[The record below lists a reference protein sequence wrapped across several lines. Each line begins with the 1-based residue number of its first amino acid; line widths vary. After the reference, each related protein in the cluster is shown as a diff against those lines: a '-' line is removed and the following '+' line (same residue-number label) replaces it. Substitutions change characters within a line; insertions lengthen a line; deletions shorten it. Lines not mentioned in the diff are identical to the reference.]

1 MNDFLFSPTKQFLF
15 PSGKILAGGKIYV
28 FIKHTDNLAT
38 LYNDEDVEIAN
49 PIILDSNGRA
59 TVKADDTYDYKLDV
73 YSPYDELLFTAT
85 SYLTDNFE
93 RDFAITS
100 TDGSVDV
107 NVSIDGYTT
116 NWDLSVYN
124 SIKGST
130 SGKLDTSAFESF
142 YNDTYGPTV
151 GDIYERIDDIS
162 ATISGGYD
170 GKLDVTAF
178 NLYSAGIRGDLNV
191 ITGNTAALS
200 NNTAMLSDEIIQN
213 MNDIN
218 AVSGGLNTLNTIV
231 IPEIRTDIID
241 VSGKLDTVS
250 SSITN
255 KLDTSS
261 FNDFISNSYSP
272 NMSTIYQGLG
282 NLSANK
288 EDKITWSYNNDGEI
302 SAANGSALAG
312 KGYYSK
318 YAPYGIQATSGNL
331 IIEGSR
337 YPRQSL
343 LEVSGENK
351 VATAGIIPPV
361 PEQNLSAVR
370 YLVAAS
376 GSLADVEWKELPQ
389 IDTFTGVTTDSTL
402 TGDGKTNPLGVA
414 EVQSL
419 TSDNTINI
427 TSANNEV
434 ILGVN
439 GTWFNDAVNSA
450 VTGAQGDVE
459 VNTYVHNN
467 SATIDVV
474 NTTVQSDSGKWDDTY
489 TNYSNNSA
497 SYLTDASQ
505 FYPMNSN
512 PSGYLTEETDW
523 TNTIKEASAN
533 AFNEATALIPPAFD
547 PTYISG
553 VIDNKLDTTAFSD
566 VSGTFLTAHQSLDGY
581 ATTAW
586 VDSQGYLT
594 AHQPISADEW
604 NNVYDTVNVYS
615 GSWTGSESSPTASV
629 DSHGSIDIVSSNNT
643 VYFDVNGTWFNDAV
657 NSAVDVPTGVMVESA
672 CEYNAV
678 NEISGYNGSAI
689 AQYGAEKQWLV
700 HDDTLVHASNS
711 AQYALGVNLSAVEKL
726 TTIDLQ
732 PKVGE
737 ETFAGYWN
745 DHPVYQSIITMQFS
759 SNGTTTAAIPSAL
772 YLSAVELGRRW
783 IDVGQSWIHYG
794 SESISLPITWF
805 LGAGRQGCVSLISN
819 SLSYRG
825 VDNSN
830 TACTAYICLKY
841 RKKQA

>member
-49 PIILDSNGRA
+49 PVILDSNGRA

-151 GDIYERIDDIS
+151 GDIYQRIDDIS
-162 ATISGGYD
+162 ATVSG

-178 NLYSAGIRGDLNV
+178 NLYSAGVRGELNV

-241 VSGKLDTVS
+241 VSGKLDAVS

-261 FNDFISNSYSP
+261 FNDFISNSYTP
-272 NMSTIYQGLG
+272 NMNTLFGDVG
-282 NLSANK
+282 NLKSNKLDSSSFNYFVTGTYNPNISSINEQIATINSGK

-376 GSLADVEWKELPQ
+376 GSLADVSWAELPQ
-389 IDTFTGVTTDSTL
+389 IDTFTGVSTDSTL
-402 TGDGKTNPLGVA
+402 TGNGKDTPLGVA

-439 GTWFNDAVNSA
+439 SSWFNEAVNSA
-450 VTGAQGDVE
+450 VTGAQGDAE

-474 NTTVQSDSGKWDDTY
+474 NTTVQSDSGKWNDTY

-497 SYLTDASQ
+497 S
-505 FYPMNSN
+505 
-512 PSGYLTEETDW
+512 
-523 TNTIKEASAN
+523 
-533 AFNEATALIPPAFD
+533 
-547 PTYISG
+547 
-553 VIDNKLDTTAFSD
+553 
-566 VSGTFLTAHQSLDGY
+566 
-581 ATTAW
+581 
-586 VDSQGYLT
+586 YLT

-604 NNVYDTVNVYS
+604 NNVYDTVQTNS
-615 GSWTGSESSPTASV
+615 GSWTGGGG
-629 DSHGSIDIVSSNNT
+629 GSIDTIPFIVQSPLT
-643 VYFDVNGTWFNDAV
+643 
-657 NSAVDVPTGVMVESA
+657 TG
-672 CEYNAV
+672 
-678 NEISGYNGSAI
+678 ISGYSAYIGIDGEAFESSAYVPFSALTDNYMSDGYVHLINGSGVYAGD
-689 AQYGAEKQWLV
+689 ASHSNYSDFATNDNNGNSLT
-700 HDDTLVHASNS
+700 DTTNYATEAYNTVQSNS
-711 AQYALGVNLSAVEKL
+711 ANWGGGGTPVSGLELSAGDYI
-726 TTIDLQ
+726 TIVDDI
-732 PKVGE
+732 PNS
-737 ETFAGYWN
+737 A
-745 DHPVYQSIITMQFS
+745 SIISVT
-759 SNGTTTAAIPSAL
+759 GLATTGDLNYVSGVVGD
-772 YLSAVELGRRW
+772 VE
-783 IDVGQSWIHYG
+783 
-794 SESISLPITWF
+794 SL
-805 LGAGRQGCVSLISN
+805 LAQL
-819 SLSYRG
+819 
-825 VDNSN
+825 
-830 TACTAYICLKY
+830 
-841 RKKQA
+841 

>member
-49 PIILDSNGRA
+49 PVILDSNGRA

-73 YSPYDELLFTAT
+73 YTPYDELLFTAT

-178 NLYSAGIRGDLNV
+178 NLYSAGVRGELNV

-241 VSGKLDTVS
+241 VSGKLDAVS

-261 FNDFISNSYSP
+261 FNDFVTGTYNPNISSINEQIATINS
-272 NMSTIYQGLG
+272 G
-282 NLSANK
+282 K

-318 YAPYGIQATSGNL
+318 YAPYGVQATSGNL

-337 YPRQSL
+337 YPHQSL

-389 IDTFTGVTTDSTL
+389 IDTFTGVSTDSTL
-402 TGDGKTNPLGVA
+402 TGNGKDTPLGVA

-474 NTTVQSDSGKWDDTY
+474 NTTVQSDSGKWNDTY

-523 TNTIKEASAN
+523 TNSIKEASAN

-553 VIDNKLDTTAFSD
+553 VIDNKLDTTAFGD

-629 DSHGSIDIVSSNNT
+629 DSNGSIDIVSSNNT

-657 NSAVDVPTGVMVESA
+657 NSALPTSAVQWNSNYDTVNTNSGVWGGSALNISAGKGVKVTLVNNNLVFSNDETVLWSGADTTATQTLSENITAFEEIKVYGKSHNHYPWISQVWVNSDVVYGIGSQMWW
-672 CEYNAV
+672 NAPPEHDV
-678 NEISGYNGSAI
+678 SRYCLSGDKIIPMKGSWYTWANGSTATTGDLTGNA
-689 AQYGAEKQWLV
+689 AQ
-700 HDDTLVHASNS
+700 
-711 AQYALGVNLSAVEKL
+711 
-726 TTIDLQ
+726 
-732 PKVGE
+732 
-737 ETFAGYWN
+737 
-745 DHPVYQSIITMQFS
+745 
-759 SNGTTTAAIPSAL
+759 
-772 YLSAVELGRRW
+772 
-783 IDVGQSWIHYG
+783 
-794 SESISLPITWF
+794 
-805 LGAGRQGCVSLISN
+805 VS
-819 SLSYRG
+819 
-825 VDNSN
+825 
-830 TACTAYICLKY
+830 YICKVVGIN
-841 RKKQA
+841 RINNA

>member
-38 LYNDEDVEIAN
+38 LYNDEDIEIAN
-49 PIILDSNGRA
+49 PVILDSNGRA

-116 NWDLSVYN
+116 NWDLSVT
-124 SIKGST
+124 GAV
-130 SGKLDTSAFESF
+130 SGKFDTSAFESF

-151 GDIYERIDDIS
+151 GDIYHKIDDIS
-162 ATISGGYD
+162 ATVSGGYD
-170 GKLDVTAF
+170 SKLDVTAF
-178 NLYSAGIRGDLNV
+178 NLYSAGVRGELNV

-231 IPEIRTDIID
+231 IPDIRSDIAE
-241 VSGKLDTVS
+241 VSSKVDTVS

-255 KLDTSS
+255 KLDTTA
-261 FNDFISNSYSP
+261 FNDFISNSYST
-272 NMSTIYQGLG
+272 NMSTIYQGLS

-331 IIEGSR
+331 VIEGSR
-337 YPRQSL
+337 YPHQSL

-389 IDTFTGVTTDSTL
+389 IDTFSGVTTDSTL
-402 TGDGKTNPLGVA
+402 TGNGKDTPLGVA
-414 EVQSL
+414 EVQTLS
-419 TSDNTINI
+419 SDESISI

-439 GTWFNDAVNSA
+439 SSWFDNAVNSA
-450 VTGAQGDVE
+450 YTGT
-459 VNTYVHNN
+459 TY
-467 SATIDVV
+467 S
-474 NTTVQSDSGKWDDTY
+474 S
-489 TNYSNNSA
+489 
-497 SYLTDASQ
+497 
-505 FYPMNSN
+505 
-512 PSGYLTEETDW
+512 
-523 TNTIKEASAN
+523 
-533 AFNEATALIPPAFD
+533 
-547 PTYISG
+547 
-553 VIDNKLDTTAFSD
+553 
-566 VSGTFLTAHQSLDGY
+566 VSGTVQVSGNDLEIWNTGLRRDIKWDTDVWIHEDGTVTAGNGGWGASPNRTYRLTHVMTAGQYTNPAHPGFSAELRQEDENYNVLSSTMIYGIFNPYEFTTVPGCVQCSLY
-581 ATTAW
+581 
-586 VDSQGYLT
+586 
-594 AHQPISADEW
+594 
-604 NNVYDTVNVYS
+604 YS
-615 GSWTGSESSPTASV
+615 GTTDELDRGVSVLTSNYNYYTFTDDFAWKTDVPTKTDFANLYEN
-629 DSHGSIDIVSSNNT
+629 I
-643 VYFDVNGTWFNDAV
+643 AV
-657 NSAVDVPTGVMVESA
+657 NSGNWGGGTS
-672 CEYNAV
+672 
-678 NEISGYNGSAI
+678 
-689 AQYGAEKQWLV
+689 
-700 HDDTLVHASNS
+700 
-711 AQYALGVNLSAVEKL
+711 
-726 TTIDLQ
+726 ID
-732 PKVGE
+732 
-737 ETFAGYWN
+737 F
-745 DHPVYQSIITMQFS
+745 
-759 SNGTTTAAIPSAL
+759 
-772 YLSAVELGRRW
+772 
-783 IDVGQSWIHYG
+783 HYI
-794 SESISLPITWF
+794 E
-805 LGAGRQGCVSLISN
+805 V
-819 SLSYRG
+819 
-825 VDNSN
+825 
-830 TACTAYICLKY
+830 
-841 RKKQA
+841 

>member
-49 PIILDSNGRA
+49 PVILDSNGRA

-151 GDIYERIDDIS
+151 GDIYQRIDDIS
-162 ATISGGYD
+162 ATISGGYE

-178 NLYSAGIRGDLNV
+178 NLYSAGVRGELNV

-200 NNTAMLSDEIIQN
+200 NNTAMLSDEILQN
-213 MNDIN
+213 TNDIN
-218 AVSGGLNTLNTIV
+218 A
-231 IPEIRTDIID
+231 
-241 VSGKLDTVS
+241 VS

-255 KLDTSS
+255 KLDASS
-261 FNDFISNSYSP
+261 FNDFISNSYTP
-272 NMSTIYQGLG
+272 NMNTLFGDVGSLKSNKLDSSSFNDFVTGTYNPNISSINEQIATINSG
-282 NLSANK
+282 K
-288 EDKITWSYNNDGEI
+288 EDKITWEYNDDGEI

-331 IIEGSR
+331 VIEGSR
-337 YPRQSL
+337 YPHQSL

-389 IDTFTGVTTDSTL
+389 IDTFTGVSTDSTL
-402 TGDGKTNPLGVA
+402 TGDGKNDPLGVA

-450 VTGAQGDVE
+450 VTGTQGDAE

-474 NTTVQSDSGKWDDTY
+474 NTTVQSDSGKWNDVYNTVQ
-489 TNYSNNSA
+489 TN
-497 SYLTDASQ
+497 
-505 FYPMNSN
+505 
-512 PSGYLTEETDW
+512 
-523 TNTIKEASAN
+523 
-533 AFNEATALIPPAFD
+533 
-547 PTYISG
+547 
-553 VIDNKLDTTAFSD
+553 
-566 VSGTFLTAHQSLDGY
+566 
-581 ATTAW
+581 
-586 VDSQGYLT
+586 
-594 AHQPISADEW
+594 
-604 NNVYDTVNVYS
+604 S
-615 GSWTGSESSPTASV
+615 GSWTGGGG
-629 DSHGSIDIVSSNNT
+629 GSIDTIPFIVQSPLT
-643 VYFDVNGTWFNDAV
+643 
-657 NSAVDVPTGVMVESA
+657 TG
-672 CEYNAV
+672 
-678 NEISGYNGSAI
+678 ISGYSAYIGLDGEAFESSAYVPFSALTDNYMSDGYVHMINGSGVYA
-689 AQYGAEKQWLV
+689 ADASHSNYSDYATYDNAGNSLT
-700 HDDTLVHASNS
+700 DTTNYATEVYNTVQSNS
-711 AQYALGVNLSAVEKL
+711 ANWGGGGTPVSGLELSAGDYI
-726 TTIDLQ
+726 TIIDDI
-732 PKVGE
+732 PNS
-737 ETFAGYWN
+737 A
-745 DHPVYQSIITMQFS
+745 SIISVT
-759 SNGTTTAAIPSAL
+759 GLATTGDLNYVSGVVGD
-772 YLSAVELGRRW
+772 VE
-783 IDVGQSWIHYG
+783 
-794 SESISLPITWF
+794 SL
-805 LGAGRQGCVSLISN
+805 LAQL
-819 SLSYRG
+819 
-825 VDNSN
+825 
-830 TACTAYICLKY
+830 
-841 RKKQA
+841 